1 MNKSFIH
8 SLKFKLVL
16 LVSLVLIGI
25 PWSGYY
31 LVTEMEEILQE
42 QQERTLISQA
52 KTVQQIMLGSD
63 FKFRRHR
70 KGDLFEHEWNKPIE
84 IDGERN
90 EWIDLAAHFE
100 RVTDPKS
107 NFSFQVAA
115 GKSEGR
121 FVVLLNTYSP
131 EMDPWSGRD
140 FVVMYLGDRTYY
152 KFDIYRPGYVKA
164 QIWNEELQEFQ
175 SGIYTAGISAAWQQN
190 EGGYQLEVSFPESK
204 VQEIFGVRVHTT
216 GNRKL
221 TNVQPR
227 PIETGRLIKPIVEFS
242 DLAKKFAADTMRIRI
257 FDHLGWRL
265 ADVNEMPKYK
275 DSVSGWGWVV
285 REFIRL
291 VMPYR
296 EYKSYPFD
304 SVDTQLLYEK
314 SDFTDKGYDFT
325 RWRSELNGRVIA
337 SVAVP
342 LLRNVGGAE
351 ILVGTIYVE
360 QSAEDILYFQDRALK
375 NILQVT
381 VLLFIVMSAVLLGFA
396 SFLASK
402 IRTLKHGLET
412 SVSHD
417 GRIIGE
423 MKPSSSKDEIGELSR
438 GVDSVLKRLKEYNH
452 YLEAMASRLAHE
464 LRTPLAVVKTSIE
477 NAKLNSTEEQAKYLS
492 RAESGAERL
501 DNILSRLRE
510 ATRLEQSLKDAEIVS
525 FDIVDLINSQVDGYR
540 EIWPKISFVVD
551 SEEEVMSIIGA
562 PEIVVQAIDKL
573 ISNAI
578 DFHEINTP
586 VLINVAKDKKYLKI
600 GVVNQG
606 EALPEQD
613 IFESMVSKRM
623 NSDGQPHLGIGLYI
637 VKLVAEFHNGQV
649 QAKNIEESL
658 VQVGFSIRLQD

>member
-1 MNKSFIH
+1 
-8 SLKFKLVL
+8 
-16 LVSLVLIGI
+16 
-25 PWSGYY
+25 
-31 LVTEMEEILQE
+31 
-42 QQERTLISQA
+42 
-52 KTVQQIMLGSD
+52 
-63 FKFRRHR
+63 
-70 KGDLFEHEWNKPIE
+70 
-84 IDGERN
+84 
-90 EWIDLAAHFE
+90 
-100 RVTDPKS
+100 
-107 NFSFQVAA
+107 
-115 GKSEGR
+115 
-121 FVVLLNTYSP
+121 
-131 EMDPWSGRD
+131 
-140 FVVMYLGDRTYY
+140 
-152 KFDIYRPGYVKA
+152 
-164 QIWNEELQEFQ
+164 
-175 SGIYTAGISAAWQQN
+175 
-190 EGGYQLEVSFPESK
+190 
-204 VQEIFGVRVHTT
+204 
-216 GNRKL
+216 
-221 TNVQPR
+221 
-227 PIETGRLIKPIVEFS
+227 
-242 DLAKKFAADTMRIRI
+242 
-257 FDHLGWRL
+257 
-265 ADVNEMPKYK
+265 
-275 DSVSGWGWVV
+275 
-285 REFIRL
+285 
-291 VMPYR
+291 MPYR

-438 GVDSVLKRLKEYNH
+438 GVNSVLKRLKEYNH

-477 NAKLNSTEEQAKYLS
+477 NAKLNSTDEQAKYLS
-492 RAESGAERL
+492 RAESGADRL

-551 SEEEVMSIIGA
+551 AEKEAAHVIGA
-562 PEIVVQAIDKL
+562 PELVVQAVDKL

-578 DFHEINTP
+578 DFHDINTP
-586 VLINVAKDKKYLKI
+586 ILINVVKDKKTLKI

-606 EALPEQD
+606 HALPEQN
-613 IFESMVSKRM
+613 IFESMVSNRRDS
-623 NSDGQPHLGIGLYI
+623 SDQPRLGMSLYI
-637 VKLVAEFHNGQV
+637 VKLVAEFHAGTVKAVNLDDHHV
-649 QAKNIEESL
+649 EVSL
-658 VQVGFSIRLQD
+658 TLTIDT